1 MSRPDKPGERTGPP
15 DPERE
20 PVLHVVATAHLDTQ
34 WRWTVRDT
42 IRDFLPATLRE
53 NFALFEAHPGYVLSF
68 EGAFRYRLMKEYY
81 PHDFERLKRYAV
93 AGRWHPAGAMLD
105 APDVNLASPEALI
118 RQILYGNR
126 FFDRELGVRSADL
139 FLPDCFGFGWALPSI
154 AAHCGLAG
162 FSGQKFRKWGGET
175 PFAIGLWRGP
185 DGRGVVAALRP
196 EGYGEG
202 LDEDLSEA
210 ERWRRWIAE
219 QDQRSGLQL
228 GYKYVGIGDR
238 GGGLPPETVAWIER
252 SVDGSGPV
260 RVVHGPSDR
269 LFRDLAPEQI
279 ERLPTWDGEL
289 LLPTHGTG
297 CLTSQAA
304 MKRWNRKNELL
315 ADAAERAAAAA
326 AILGGAPYPQAELT
340 DAWERFLWHQMHD
353 DLTGTSIP
361 AAYEI
366 SGNDEALAANR
377 FATVLTDA
385 VSVVARGLDTR
396 GEGVPLVV
404 FNPLSIARVD
414 PVEVSVELAGPEL
427 RVIGPD
433 GEGVPSQE
441 IPQEMPQEIRQEPP
455 RDPRHDSGPGAS
467 GAGHRRRLVFLARVP
482 PLGCAVYRVVAADSP
497 KPADPGLTVDATGI
511 EGHRYRLALDAA
523 GDVASLYDKRLG
535 RELLAAPLKLALL
548 ADHSPRWPAWEVQ
561 WRDVSSPPRA
571 EVGGP
576 VEIRVLERGPAR
588 ACLEVTRRHRRS
600 TFVQRWRLA
609 AGEAGDRV
617 ECELEIDWRERGRLL
632 KAVFPLAASHPQAT
646 FDLGLGAIERGNA
659 RPGKYEVPAQ
669 QWADLTDGSGEFGVA
684 VLSDSRY
691 GWDKPDDRT
700 LRLSLLRSPRTWR
713 KFRHQATQDH
723 GRHRTVVALAG
734 HEGSWQESDTA
745 WQAARL
751 NQPLTAFATAAGPGP
766 LGRAFSL
773 LSVSDPAVAVRAFKR
788 AEDGEG
794 WILRLQELR
803 GRDAEVAVAC
813 AAPVTSVTEVDGME
827 EPLERQRLGG
837 SLRLAL
843 GRFQP
848 RSLRLGVEP
857 PIHRLEPAHSRALP
871 LPDLAAA
878 ASRQGQPVA
887 FDDAGRSF
895 PAEAM
900 PRRLAIG
907 GIDLELAAGGAACR
921 CAGQTFRLPPGE
933 WERLWLVACAVGGDR
948 AARFEVDGA
957 GFELTVGDWR
967 EPLYRPPHRKRG
979 RAVAGRLK
987 RPAVAFYASHGH
999 DAQGADEPY
1008 EFCYLFRYSLPLPP
1022 GARELRLP
1030 REPGIRL
1037 FAMAVACGGPG
1048 AAEPAATLYD

>member
-1 MSRPDKPGERTGPP
+1 MSPPRGPQPAAGRP

-20 PVLHVVATAHLDTQ
+20 PVLYVVATAHLDTQ

-81 PHDFERLKRYAV
+81 PHDFERLKRYAA
-93 AGRWHPAGAMLD
+93 AGRWHPAGAMLE

-126 FFDRELGVRSADL
+126 FFDSELGVRSADI

-202 LDEDLSEA
+202 LDEDLSQA

-238 GGGLPPETVAWIER
+238 GGGLPPEAVAWIGR
-252 SVDGSGPV
+252 SVDGSGPI
-260 RVVHGPSDR
+260 RVAHGPSDR
-269 LFRDLAPEQI
+269 LFRDLTPEQI
-279 ERLPTWDGEL
+279 ERLQTWDGEL

-326 AILGGAPYPQAELT
+326 AILGGAPYPHGALT

-366 SGNDEALAANR
+366 SGNDEVVAANR

-414 PVEVSVELAGPEL
+414 PVEVSVDLEGPTL

-433 GEGVPSQE
+433 GEGVPTQE
-441 IPQEMPQEIRQEPP
+441 VRQQVGQEV
-455 RDPRHDSGPGAS
+455 
-467 GAGHRRRLVFLARVP
+467 AGGGRRRRLVFLARVP
-482 PLGCAVYRVVAADSP
+482 PVGFAVYRVVAAESP
-497 KPADPGLTVDATGI
+497 QAANPELTVDASGL
-511 EGHRYRLALDAA
+511 ESPRYRLALDAG

-561 WRDVSSPPRA
+561 WRDISSPPRA

-576 VEIRVLERGPAR
+576 AEVRILERGPAR
-588 ACLEVTRRHRRS
+588 VALEVTRRHRRS
-600 TFVQRWRLA
+600 TYTQRWRLA
-609 AGEAGDRV
+609 GGEAGDRV
-617 ECELEIDWRERGRLL
+617 ECELEIDWHQRGRLL
-632 KAVFPLAASHPQAT
+632 KAVFPLAASHPRAT

-659 RPGKYEVPAQ
+659 RPGRYEVPAQ
-669 QWADLTDGSGEFGVA
+669 QWADLTDGSGEFGVS

-734 HEGSWQESDTA
+734 HKGPWQESDTV

-751 NQPLTAFATAAGPGP
+751 NQPLAAFAVEPGPGA
-766 LGRAFSL
+766 LGPAFSL
-773 LSVSDPAVAVRAFKR
+773 LSVSEPAVAVRAFKR

-803 GRDAEVAVAC
+803 GLDAEVAVTC

-827 EPLERQRLGG
+827 EPIERQRLGG
-837 SLRLAL
+837 SLRFAL
-843 GRFQP
+843 GHFQP

-857 PIHRLEPAHSRALP
+857 PIHRLEPAHSRPLP

-878 ASRQGQPVA
+878 ASRQGRPVS
-887 FDDAGRSF
+887 FDAAGRSF
-895 PAEAM
+895 PAELM
-900 PRRLAIG
+900 PDRLEIG
-907 GIDLELAAGGAACR
+907 GVDLELAAGGAACP
-921 CAGQTFRLPPGE
+921 CAGQPIRLPPGD

-948 AARFEVDGA
+948 TARFEIDGA

-967 EPLYRPPHRKRG
+967 EPLHRSPRRQ
-979 RAVAGRLK
+979 RAGIVPARLK
-987 RPAVAFYASHGH
+987 RHAVAFYAGHGH
-999 DAQGADEPY
+999 DAKGADEPY

-1030 REPGIRL
+1030 REPRIRV
-1037 FAMAVACGGPG
+1037 FAMAVARGGPG
-1048 AAEPAATLYD
+1048 AAEPAGPLYQ